1 VVLFGGLP
9 HNNSKPGVDTN
20 LVHYKNLSLIG
31 ISRFAPRHFRKSL
44 QMLASGRIPGDKLV
58 THVLELDRFDEGV
71 QLAFD
76 GKAIKVVYK
85 P

>member
-1 VVLFGGLP
+1 
-9 HNNSKPGVDTN
+9 
-20 LVHYKNLSLIG
+20 
-31 ISRFAPRHFRKSL
+31 
-44 QMLASGRIPGDKLV
+44 MLASGRIPGDKLV